1 VQLEQD
7 EVVDIS
13 QTCQSAQGIGTT
25 IRLWDGKRGIGLE
38 ARVYQLQ
45 PGKEPGEYKYEQL
58 QMSESDSVA
67 DSGTPEARKI
77 QKNKVKAYNAVVK
90 LHEPANDKHV
100 HSEPR
105 SATFL
110 AAIRFFEAAP
120 LPVPTTVP
128 TTVLT
133 SEDIPAPKSENWPL
147 PPQPKDIYQYI
158 GVSSSSSK
166 ATGAMWDTIFIERR
180 KRSDSV
186 LDLHEFS
193 LIGRSLEKI
202 LQVDIVPA
210 FFSDAKDTL
219 DKATTKQETEFQ
231 ETALVS
237 NLFVRPNVDLK
248 ALL

>member
-1 VQLEQD
+1 MSELD
-7 EVVDIS
+7 SVVDS
-13 QTCQSAQGIGTT
+13 GT
-25 IRLWDGKRGIGLE
+25 LE
-38 ARVYQLQ
+38 AR
-45 PGKEPGEYKYEQL
+45 
-58 QMSESDSVA
+58 
-67 DSGTPEARKI
+67 RI

-90 LHEPANDKHV
+90 LHELAKNKHV

-110 AAIRFFEAAP
+110 AAIRFFEAAS
-120 LPVPTTVP
+120 LPVPTTVQ
-128 TTVLT
+128 TL
-133 SEDIPAPKSENWPL
+133 EDIPAPKSENWPL

-158 GVSSSSSK
+158 GVSPSSSK
-166 ATGAMWDTIFIERR
+166 ATGAMWDTIFTERR
-180 KRSDSV
+180 KKSDSV

-219 DKATTKQETEFQ
+219 DKAITKQETEFQ

-248 ALL
+248 SLL